1 MFVIIDSIQGREG
14 IFMHTWLK
22 RISTAVLTSLMMVSF
37 IAVNVSAS
45 GTDVS
50 KAYAA
55 PSGATLTYR
64 SLIQKKKWE
73 SSFKNQGE
81 VSGTV
86 SKSLRLEGIQI
97 KISSDTEGSVEYSTL
112 AHKKG
117 WGDSKTNGQTSGGSG
132 QFIERI
138 RISLTGSLADK
149 YDIYYRVHMPFK
161 NGWMGWAKNGEAAGA
176 AHYKYNIE
184 AIQIILTEKDA
195 EAPDAVNGIKS
206 ERTASLLTAQGVID
220 RMTAKAQNYS
230 SETNWLVL
238 TDTKYYFTAVF
249 QGSRG
254 NWKLVRLIYC
264 SVGKKT
270 SKTRK
275 GSFRMKRKRSY
286 FYYSKYRCKWASK
299 YSGPYYY
306 HSILYNRSGKKVL
319 DGRLGQMVSHG
330 CIRMEAD
337 DAKYIYK
344 NVPKKSTVIVY

>member
-1 MFVIIDSIQGREG
+1 MG
-14 IFMHTWLK
+14 TWLK
-22 RISTAVLTSLMMVSF
+22 KISTALLTSLMLVSF

-50 KAYAA
+50 SSYAV

-73 SSFKNQGE
+73 SSFKSQGK
-81 VSGTV
+81 VSGTTG
-86 SKSLRLEGIQI
+86 KSLRLEGIQI

-117 WGDSKTNGQTSGGSG
+117 WGAVKTNGQTSGGKG
-132 QFIERI
+132 QFLERI
-138 RISLTGSLADK
+138 RINLTGELAEK
-149 YDIYYRVHMPFK
+149 YDIYYRVHLPIK
-161 NGWMGWAKNGEAAGA
+161 NGWTGWAKNGEEAGII
-176 AHYKYNIE
+176 HLKYNIE
-184 AIQIILTEKDA
+184 AIQIILTDKDA
-195 EAPDAVNGIKS
+195 EAPDSLNGIKS
-206 ERTASLLTAQGVID
+206 QRSEARVSAQSVKD
-220 RMTAKAQNYS
+220 AMTAKAQNYA

-238 TDTKYYFTAVF
+238 TDTKHYFTAVF
-249 QGSRG
+249 KGSKG
-254 NWKLVRLIYC
+254 NWECVRFIYC
-264 SVGKKT
+264 AVGKKS

-319 DGRLGQMVSHG
+319 DGRLGKMVSHG

>member
-1 MFVIIDSIQGREG
+1 MGKDRII
-14 IFMHTWLK
+14 MHTWLK
-22 RISTAVLTSLMMVSF
+22 KISTALLTSLMLVSF
-37 IAVNVSAS
+37 IAVSVSAS
-45 GTDVS
+45 ETNVS
-50 KAYAA
+50 SAYTA

-73 SSFKNQGE
+73 SSFKKQGE

-86 SKSLRLEGIQI
+86 GKSLRLEGIQI

-117 WGDSKTNGQTSGGSG
+117 WAASKTNGQTSGGSG

-138 RISLTGSLADK
+138 RISLTGALADK
-149 YDIYYRVHMPFK
+149 YDIYYRVHMPFNK
-161 NGWMGWAKNGEAAGA
+161 GWMGWAKNGEAAGV

-184 AIQIILTEKDA
+184 AIQIVLTDKDA
-195 EAPDAVNGIKS
+195 EAPGTVNGISS
-206 ERTASLLTAQGVID
+206 ERNSPILTAQSVKD
-220 RMTAKAQNYS
+220 AMTAKAQNYS

-249 QGSRG
+249 KGSRG
-254 NWKLVRLIYC
+254 NWELVRFIYC
-264 SVGKKT
+264 AVGKKS

-306 HSILYNRSGKKVL
+306 HSILYNRSGKKIL
-319 DGRLGQMVSHG
+319 DGRLGKMISHG

-344 NVPKKSTVIVY
+344 NVPKKSTVLVY